1 MAIEMQLEIILYA
14 SVTCVEENPLA
25 SFPSIHFNQI
35 RSTICL
41 SLQSSVC
48 FSFQNRQ
55 NQTPPPLCFLVL
67 KCSKYV
73 LFMF

>member
-35 RSTICL
+35 RSRICL
-41 SLQSSVC
+41 VYILFVLALNSSK
-48 FSFQNRQ
+48 SK
-55 NQTPPPLCFLVL
+55 PPIYFLVL
-67 KCSKYV
+67 KCSK
-73 LFMF
+73 

>member
-35 RSTICL
+35 RFTICF
-41 SLQSSVC
+41 SLQSSC
-48 FSFQNRQ
+48 FVFKIVK
-55 NQTPPPLCFLVL
+55 TKPPLCFLVL
-67 KCSKYV
+67 SV
-73 LFMF
+73 LNMFCLCFKWF